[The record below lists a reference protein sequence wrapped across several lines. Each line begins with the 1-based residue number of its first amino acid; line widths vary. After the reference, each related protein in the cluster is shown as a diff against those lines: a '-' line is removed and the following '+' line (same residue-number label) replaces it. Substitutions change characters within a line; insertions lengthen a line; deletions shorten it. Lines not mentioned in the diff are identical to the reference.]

1 MIKVLFPL
9 FSLILTAACS
19 LSVPADGLVF
29 DASSGKA
36 GSIELPTGET
46 VNYTAYEKLYFVTNV
61 EDPTYQYMN
70 VYVPDGATQKTPI
83 FLRTYVGG
91 YMASEAAAP
100 QAGDATGRALVPV
113 PVAFATKLENAG
125 LDVDFLLAWNRPHSG
140 DYALDEV
147 FNWIRQITGR

>member
-1 MIKVLFPL
+1 MYKVVFPL
-9 FSLILTAACS
+9 ISLILTAACGT
-19 LSVPADGLVF
+19 SVPAEGLVF
-29 DASSGKA
+29 DPSSGKA

-70 VYVPDGATQKTPI
+70 VYVPEGATQKTPI

-113 PVAFATKLENAG
+113 PAH
-125 LDVDFLLAWNRPHSG
+125 RHSC
-140 DYALDEV
+140 
-147 FNWIRQITGR
+147 IGR

>member
-1 MIKVLFPL
+1 MFVKIIISFHPMIKVLFPL

-36 GSIELPTGET
+36 GSIELPTGQT

-70 VYVPDGATQKTPI
+70 VYVPEGATQKTPI

-100 QAGDATGRALVPV
+100 QAGDATGRFRHQTGKCRSGRGFP
-113 PVAFATKLENAG
+113 PGLE
-125 LDVDFLLAWNRPHSG
+125 PSP
-140 DYALDEV
+140 
-147 FNWIRQITGR
+147 

>member
-1 MIKVLFPL
+1 MYKVFSPL
-9 FSLILTAACS
+9 ISLILTAACGT
-19 LSVPADGLVF
+19 SVPAEGLVF
-29 DASSGKA
+29 DPSSGKA

-61 EDPTYQYMN
+61 EDPAYQYMN
-70 VYVPDGATQKTPI
+70 VYVPEGATQKTPI
-83 FLRTYVGG
+83 FLRTYV
-91 YMASEAAAP
+91 MASEAAAP

>member
-29 DASSGKA
+29 DPSSGKA
-36 GSIELPTGET
+36 GSIELPTGQT
-46 VNYTAYEKLYFVTNV
+46 VNYTAYERLYFVTNV

-100 QAGDATGRALVPV
+100 
-113 PVAFATKLENAG
+113 
-125 LDVDFLLAWNRPHSG
+125 
-140 DYALDEV
+140 
-147 FNWIRQITGR
+147 

>member
-1 MIKVLFPL
+1 MYKVFSPL
-9 FSLILTAACS
+9 ISLILTAGCGT
-19 LSVPADGLVF
+19 SVPAEGLVF
-29 DASSGKA
+29 DPSSGKA

-70 VYVPDGATQKTPI
+70 VYVPEGATQKTPI

-100 QAGDATGRALVPV
+100 LAGALLRPSMVEWPDGPRECRKGSGRCS
-113 PVAFATKLENAG
+113 VA
-125 LDVDFLLAWNRPHSG
+125 DVWVNISRTWTWPL
-140 DYALDEV
+140 
-147 FNWIRQITGR
+147 T